1 MSDFSPVSYYVSIAS
16 THSVTTR
23 NRKEEATSVPRRE
36 AVKAGGRRPRGRSA
50 RPSAGAH
57 LLVWDAGCPW
67 LLWKGYLNS
76 SLLPLLPEL
85 TRITLMG
92 LLLSPILP
100 RAGGLRTRTGATGRV
115 SEGARRARGEGNPTG
130 TRGEEGGD
138 RTGMRRG
145 GVRRPEEGASE
156 AAETPGAGSQ
166 TDKGKRYSRQTH
178 ATH

>member
-1 MSDFSPVSYYVSIAS
+1 MSDFSPVSYCVSIAS

-36 AVKAGGRRPRGRSA
+36 AVKAGVRRPRGRSA

-100 RAGGLRTRTGATGRV
+100 RAGGLRTRIGATGRV

-130 TRGEEGGD
+130 TRRRSRRGAGTGPDGDARGRGRGPDGDAPGRGEE
-138 RTGMRRG
+138 T
-145 GVRRPEEGASE
+145 
-156 AAETPGAGSQ
+156 
-166 TDKGKRYSRQTH
+166 
-178 ATH
+178 